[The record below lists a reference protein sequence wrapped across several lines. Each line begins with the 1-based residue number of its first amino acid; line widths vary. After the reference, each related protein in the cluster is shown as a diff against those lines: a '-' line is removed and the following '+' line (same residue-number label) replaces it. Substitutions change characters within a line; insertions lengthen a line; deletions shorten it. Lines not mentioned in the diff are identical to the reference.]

1 MEEFQVS
8 RVAVREALRSLE
20 NAGLLITRPGANGGT
35 YIIELSFE
43 QMANAF
49 LDLFLAD
56 KISMPEL
63 CHVRLLIEPEIARL
77 ATINITPEQKI
88 RLQEIIREEEMP
100 MKSLA
105 DDIENKTLV
114 HSLLAE
120 ACGNRFLEALVK
132 SLMGVTRK
140 VVLAVLPTPP
150 FIHPPGMH
158 NEIVKAVLEG
168 KPDEAAD
175 AMRRHA
181 LEFNAI
187 LIEMER
193 GFRKKT

>member
-8 RVAVREALRSLE
+8 RVAIREALRALE
-20 NAGLLITRPGANGGT
+20 NSGLLATRQGANGGA
-35 YIIELSFE
+35 YLIELSF
-43 QMANAF
+43 QNLANAF
-49 LDLFLAD
+49 LDLFLVD

-77 ATINITPEQKI
+77 AAINITPEQKI
-88 RLQEIIREEEMP
+88 RLAEMLEEEEKP
-100 MKSLA
+100 PRSLP
-105 DDIENKTLV
+105 DDIENKTVV
-114 HSLLAE
+114 HCLLAE

-140 VVLAVLPTPP
+140 VVLAVNPS

-158 NEIVKAVLEG
+158 RPIVKAVLEG
-168 KPDEAAD
+168 NPDEAAD

-181 LEFNAI
+181 AEFAEI
-187 LIEMER
+187 LIEMEKR
-193 GFRKKT
+193 FREI